1 MKDDFRE
8 VPKSR
13 QVNAGMTVNMECKAP
28 KGLPEP
34 TVWWEKNNVQIFPS
48 KNVQIHANGT
58 LEISNVSLQD
68 SGDYLCVAKN
78 DAGYKYSSAAS
89 LSVFEKPSFVL
100 KPELTAKFES
110 GSRAELRCEANGY
123 PKPQI
128 EWKKDNSIE
137 SLPLK
142 AQITDNMLQI
152 PNLQLDDE
160 GEYTC
165 VASNQLG
172 TVESKAYLFVYEKPS
187 FVKQMP
193 NVTIGIETKS
203 LTIECNAK
211 GKPQPIVYWAK
222 SAHNKD
228 QSLMATQDD
237 FIILENGNL
246 FIERLSSKY
255 EGTYLCQAS
264 NEYGSIEAK
273 THVQIK
279 SVQARPPPLVV
290 YWPQNQTIPINT
302 QANLECF
309 AASPANVIV
318 SSKDNQKRDDL
329 EYMHQNKE
337 SDRIIITWYK
347 NNQLINVDTSSFDAK
362 FRLLETGT
370 LEINSVTK

>member
-1 MKDDFRE
+1 
-8 VPKSR
+8 
-13 QVNAGMTVNMECKAP
+13 MTVSMECKAP

-34 TVWWEKNNVQIFPS
+34 TLWWEKNGVQVRAN
-48 KNVQIHANGT
+48 KNTIQIHSNGT
-58 LEISNVSLQD
+58 LVISNVSLHD
-68 SGDYLCVAKN
+68 IGEYVCVAKN

-89 LSVFEKPSFVL
+89 LSVFEKPSFLL
-100 KPELTAKFES
+100 KPDAAATKFES
-110 GSRAELRCEANGY
+110 GTRADLKCEANGY

-142 AQITDNMLQI
+142 AQITDSGVLQI
-152 PNLQLDDE
+152 PNLQLEDE

-172 TVESKAYLFVYEKPS
+172 TVESKAYLFVYERPS

-193 NVTIGIETKS
+193 NATIGIETKS

-211 GKPQPIVYWAK
+211 GKPQPIIYWAK

-246 FIERLSSKY
+246 FIEHLSAKY

-264 NEYGSIEAK
+264 NEHGNIEAK
-273 THVQIK
+273 THVQVK
-279 SVQARPPPLVV
+279 SVHQARPPPLVV

-309 AASPANVIV
+309 AASPANIIV
-318 SSKDNQKRDDL
+318 NKDKQAVAAADELSSYIQQ
-329 EYMHQNKE
+329 HPGKE
-337 SDRIIITWYK
+337 LDRIIITWFK
-347 NNQLINVDTSSFDAK
+347 NNQLISVDTSSFDAK

-370 LEINSVTK
+370 LEINSVSK